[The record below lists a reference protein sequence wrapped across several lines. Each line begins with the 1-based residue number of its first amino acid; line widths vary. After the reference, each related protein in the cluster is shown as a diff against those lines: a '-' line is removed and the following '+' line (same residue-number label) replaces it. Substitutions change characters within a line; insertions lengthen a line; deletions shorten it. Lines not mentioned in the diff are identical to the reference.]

1 MLQPPPE
8 LHRGNLSNV
17 WFTALPALSGLGSV
31 AYLLAGP
38 PNPITY
44 IAGSFFLV
52 SALAMVVG
60 SLLSA
65 RAQNRG
71 EVAQQR
77 WEFLRHLARTRDR
90 VRRTAQAQR
99 LHEQWGGPHP
109 DALWSV
115 VASPRLWERRAG
127 RRRLRRGAHR
137 RRPAAAGHPA
147 GAQPVRPG
155 GGPRPAVRD
164 RPAPVHHHPPGGA
177 GAAADGAAAPVLRD
191 RDQRR
196 PGADRTRPARWSGP
210 CSAQA
215 AVFHAP
221 TELIIMVCTARP
233 DHPNW
238 AWVKWL
244 PHAQHPT
251 EVDFAGPVRL
261 LDPSLQALEDLLGAE
276 LTRRSGFNP
285 HAEPA
290 TDLPHVLIVLDGAQ
304 IAGTELALDPEGLA
318 AVTVLDLDGQAR
330 EVVRQGGIRLE
341 IDADGRLT
349 ALHRRAAPAAGP
361 GRRARRCPPPRRWPG
376 SWPATGWPP
385 APTPPRT
392 CPLWT
397 PRCPRCSAPRTPPR
411 SIWTSCGG
419 PARSGTGCARRSGS
433 APTAACWSWTSR
445 RPPRTAWARTGC

>member
-1 MLQPPPE
+1 M
-8 LHRGNLSNV
+8 
-17 WFTALPALSGLGSV
+17 

-60 SLLSA
+60 SLLAA

-99 LHEQWGGPHP
+99 LRELAGGPHP
-109 DALWSV
+109 DTLWSV
-115 VASPRLWERRAG
+115 VASPRLWERRPTDDDFGAVRIG
-127 RRRLRRGAHR
+127 VGPRQLATPLVPSPSGPVEDLDPLSSSALRRFITTHR
-137 RRPAAAGHPA
+137 AVPELPLTVLLRRFSAIGISADP
-147 GAQPVRPG
+147 
-155 GGPRPAVRD
+155 D
-164 RPAPVHHHPPGGA
+164 RPD
-177 GAAADGAAAPVLRD
+177 AARALVRALL
-191 RDQRR
+191 
-196 PGADRTRPARWSGP
+196 
-210 CSAQA
+210 CQA

-233 DHPNW
+233 NHPDW

-244 PHAQHPT
+244 PHARHPT

-261 LDPSLQALEDLLGAE
+261 VDPSLQALEDLLGAE

-290 TDLPHVLIVLDGAQ
+290 TELPHVLIVLDGAQ

-330 EVVRQGGIRLE
+330 EVVRQGGVRLE
-341 IDADGRLT
+341 IDADGGLSRGG
-349 ALHRRAAPAAGP
+349 RRAAPAAGP
-361 GRRARRCPPPRRWPG
+361 GRRPRRARRPRRWPG

-385 APTPPRT
+385 APKPPRT
-392 CPLWT
+392 CPVWT
-397 PRCPRCSAPRTPPR
+397 PRCRRCWASRTPPR
-411 SIWTSCGG
+411 STWTSCGG